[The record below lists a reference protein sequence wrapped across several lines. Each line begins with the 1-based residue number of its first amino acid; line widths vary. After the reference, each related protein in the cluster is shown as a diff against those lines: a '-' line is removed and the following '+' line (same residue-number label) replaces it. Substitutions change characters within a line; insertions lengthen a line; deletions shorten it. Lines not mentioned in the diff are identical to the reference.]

1 MARILVFPAVLGIL
15 LGAFPSAT
23 ADLDDQLYRQLRG
36 AWAILEIEVY
46 SSCSGTYSDNRI
58 GAAGVASK
66 ADRRFEAGEL
76 VKIDK
81 IKVKRSRVDLLTSL
95 ATPVL
100 VARQDGPF
108 ELFDEREC
116 KAQLIFEL
124 PREVIKTG
132 DAETVLAA
140 IGSALTAFSSQSA
153 AMDSAGWNGR
163 ERQSYPQD
171 YEQTLARYEIW
182 KAEQTN
188 AAVSAGIDRSITK
201 AAEATDDIES
211 DADYLDGFAAGAK
224 KMQET
229 RLSDCTQLIDASF
242 NSWKKNPP
250 SDKEKTW
257 KRGFSDGQR
266 LVFHIRR
273 ASELKGCYVP
283 VPAAPLP

>member
-1 MARILVFPAVLGIL
+1 MARILVFLAVLGIL

-23 ADLDDQLYRQLRG
+23 ADLDDQLDRQLRG

-66 ADRRFEAGEL
+66 ADRCFEAGEL

-100 VARQDGPF
+100 GARQDGPF

-132 DAETVLAA
+132 DSDTVLAA
-140 IGSALTAFSSQSA
+140 ISSALTVFPSQSA
-153 AMDSAGWNGR
+153 AMESADWNGR
-163 ERQSYPQD
+163 EREPYPDD
-171 YEQTLARYEIW
+171 YEQTLARYEQW
-182 KAEQTN
+182 KAEQIN
-188 AAVSAGIDRSITK
+188 VAVTTGIDRSITK
-201 AAEATDDIES
+201 AAEAADDIES
-211 DADYLDGFAAGAK
+211 DADYLDGFAAGAE
-224 KMQET
+224 KMQEI
-229 RLSDCTQLIDASF
+229 RLSDCTQLVNASF
-242 NSWKKNPP
+242 RSSKKGPP
-250 SDKEKTW
+250 SDKNSTW
-257 KRGFSDGQR
+257 KRGFEDGQS
-266 LVFHIRR
+266 LVFHLRQAR
-273 ASELKGCYVP
+273 ELQECYVP
-283 VPAAPLP
+283 VPAAPPP